1 MISRSRLWQ
10 LYGNLSRMAPATFM
24 RIADRNAAEVGLDRI
39 VDVVFFD
46 LVELNVVL
54 IDGKAKT
61 RRAITTG
68 HIIVDDE
75 GHLTEDIAQL
85 NRNCASHI
93 GIVAVNLGKQR
104 GDEGGPGGTSNRIF
118 TTLSLGYAE
127 FPPRPHVQ
135 RIGAVR
141 WRSPLGANRLQIAL
155 LRLTTQIRVPH
166 EAVEIEWSGRPRIGL
181 DARQFW

>member
-1 MISRSRLWQ
+1 
-10 LYGNLSRMAPATFM
+10 MAPATFM

-85 NRNCASHI
+85 NRNRASNI
-93 GIVAVNLGKQR
+93 RIVAVNLGKQR
-104 GDEGGPGGTSNRIF
+104 GDDRR
-118 TTLSLGYAE
+118 
-127 FPPRPHVQ
+127 PRRNFDHFHDRTFGMRKSFQ
-135 RIGAVR
+135 RAARRAQSCGWCDAVR
-141 WRSPLGANRLQIAL
+141 LW
-155 LRLTTQIRVPH
+155 
-166 EAVEIEWSGRPRIGL
+166 
-181 DARQFW
+181 ARD